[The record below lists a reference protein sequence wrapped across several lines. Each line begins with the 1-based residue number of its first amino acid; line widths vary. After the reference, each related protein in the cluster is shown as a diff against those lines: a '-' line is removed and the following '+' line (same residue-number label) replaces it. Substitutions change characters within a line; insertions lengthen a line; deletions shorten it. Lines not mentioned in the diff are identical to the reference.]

1 MEKEILVEKTQNRK
15 EFIRKAFEW
24 GKIFE
29 EIKDKK
35 KILIKPNIVS
45 QEEYP
50 TTTHPETLEECLK
63 LLLKAKSKDKILIAD
78 GPAFDAGNSSK
89 IIKNHPLKKV
99 CEEFGVSLVNLN
111 KATFR
116 KISAFGLNLLI
127 PEIVLRADY
136 IISLPVL
143 KTHRICKITAA
154 LKNQYGFL
162 PPKQKLLFHL
172 PFRDIHKTI
181 AVINKIVRVNFFI
194 VDAIYTLIKAQ
205 EKRHGGEIKKLGY
218 MLAGK
223 DPILLDLKGFELL
236 QKIDTS
242 LKNLTSKE
250 VLQINW
256 FLKLKETL
264 Q

>member
-24 GKIFE
+24 EKFFE
-29 EIKDKK
+29 EIKDKN

-63 LLLKAKSKDKILIAD
+63 LLLKVKPKDRILVAD

-89 IIKNHPLKKV
+89 IIKNHSLKKV
-99 CEEFGVSLVNLN
+99 CEKFGIPLINLN
-111 KATFR
+111 KTTFR

-127 PEIVLRADY
+127 PEIVLEADY

-143 KTHRICKITAA
+143 KTHRICKITGA

-162 PPKQKLLFHL
+162 PPKQKLLFHF

-181 AVINKIVRVNFFI
+181 AVINKIIKINFFV

-205 EKRHGGEIKKLGY
+205 EKRHGGEVRELGY
-218 MLAGK
+218 MLAGRN
-223 DPILLDLKGFELL
+223 PILLDLKGLELL
-236 QKIDTS
+236 QKIDPS
-242 LKNLTSKE
+242 LKGLTSKDI
-250 VLQINW
+250 LQINW
-256 FLKLKETL
+256 FLKLKETS